1 MSNNGDNTSIDLELE
16 SLLAPIESNP
26 TSKPGFDD
34 LFNEKQPDSKQSH
47 EKVSMLEDITKER
60 FKDILDF
67 ECQPREHINN
77 PNYYKFLLTGLGDI
91 SEKLHKTIQSY
102 LKAQDPKDKT
112 VYRTRL
118 IPLYWEMIR
127 KQVEI
132 LSEDSEMPRRL
143 LIRFGALLP
152 NVISAEQR
160 LMLSKIIFQN
170 DTEEPIHYVDEWLL
184 HVGRG
189 DISPLATDE
198 EFTYKKKSKDI
209 SAIKAQLNKV
219 RGEKD
224 SHIAVIRNY
233 EIRQLS
239 VEKSMIMKAQ
249 VISRHE
255 RSRQYTGIKEPYNQP
270 QRASLGEILSF
281 VKELQNLDKEI
292 KSRYDSLKHN
302 GEKLKTLEQQAQSAG
317 IATSIDPKIA
327 TKEVESIRQMAK
339 MSVGRQGNHMPML
352 MKQFFF
358 SNIKVI
364 GTRENIINMMTQFE
378 AIDPG
383 VFRRTFRQ
391 KTSRIV
397 PHTIILPC
405 FGDMG
410 ICWEPFEK
418 TNKATSR
425 GRIGIPMFPKE
436 LDKAVLTALGDLRWQ
451 VAKEKAQHYWM
462 QEGLT
467 GHYYEW
473 FESRKLRGDVR
484 LKFIQDY
491 ILWMTKESEG
501 VQKLDKDVRGIFWRD
516 MPFPQQT
523 KETLRKRG
531 FVFNELY
538 KKDKNR
544 EMSDGY

>member
-1 MSNNGDNTSIDLELE
+1 MSDNNSIDTELE
-16 SLLAPIESNP
+16 SLLAPISTGSSE
-26 TSKPGFDD
+26 KPDFDD
-34 LFNEKQPDSKQSH
+34 LFNEELSSGKSPAP
-47 EKVSMLEDITKER
+47 EKASMIEDITKDR
-60 FKDILDF
+60 FKAILDF
-67 ECQPREHINN
+67 ECPPKPYFNN
-77 PNYYKFLLTGLGDI
+77 PNYYKFLLTGMGDI
-91 SEKLHKTIQSY
+91 SDKLHKTIQNY
-102 LKAQDPKDKT
+102 LKAEDPKDRT

-127 KQVEI
+127 KQVEV
-132 LSEDSEMPRRL
+132 LSEDSEMPRKM

-152 NVISAEQR
+152 NVISADQR
-160 LMLSKIIFQN
+160 KMLSSIIMEN
-170 DTEEPIHYVDEWLL
+170 TTEEPIHYVDEWLL
-184 HVGRG
+184 FVGRG

-198 EFTYKKKSKDI
+198 DFSYRKKSKDV
-209 SAIKAQLNKV
+209 SAIKSRLNKV

-233 EIRQLS
+233 EIRQKT
-239 VEKSMIMKAQ
+239 VEKSLMMKSQ

-255 RSRQYTGIKEPYNQP
+255 RSKIYNGVRDPYNQT
-270 QRASLGEILSF
+270 QRASLGEILSL

-292 KSRYDSLKHN
+292 KTRFDSLRHN
-302 GEKLKTLEQQAQSAG
+302 GEKLKALEQQAQSAG
-317 IATSIDPKIA
+317 VSTSVDPKITA
-327 TKEVESIRQMAK
+327 NEVESIRQMSK

-352 MKQFFF
+352 MKQFFY
-358 SNIKVI
+358 SNIKVVA
-364 GTRENIINMMTQFE
+364 TRENVIDLMTQFE
-378 AIDPG
+378 NIDPG

-397 PHTIILPC
+397 PHTILLPC

-425 GRIGIPMFPKE
+425 GRIGIPMFPKD
-436 LDKAVLTALGDLRWQ
+436 LKKAVLTALADLRWQ

-473 FESRKLRGDVR
+473 FDSKKLRGDVR

-491 ILWMTKESEG
+491 ILWITKESEG
-501 VQKLDKDVRGIFWRD
+501 VQKLDKEVRGIFWRD
-516 MPFPQQT
+516 IPYPQQL
-523 KETLRKRG
+523 KDTLRKRG

>member
-1 MSNNGDNTSIDLELE
+1 
-16 SLLAPIESNP
+16 
-26 TSKPGFDD
+26 
-34 LFNEKQPDSKQSH
+34 
-47 EKVSMLEDITKER
+47 
-60 FKDILDF
+60 
-67 ECQPREHINN
+67 
-77 PNYYKFLLTGLGDI
+77 
-91 SEKLHKTIQSY
+91 
-102 LKAQDPKDKT
+102 
-112 VYRTRL
+112 
-118 IPLYWEMIR
+118 
-127 KQVEI
+127 
-132 LSEDSEMPRRL
+132 
-143 LIRFGALLP
+143 
-152 NVISAEQR
+152 
-160 LMLSKIIFQN
+160 
-170 DTEEPIHYVDEWLL
+170 
-184 HVGRG
+184 
-189 DISPLATDE
+189 
-198 EFTYKKKSKDI
+198 
-209 SAIKAQLNKV
+209 
-219 RGEKD
+219 
-224 SHIAVIRNY
+224 
-233 EIRQLS
+233 
-239 VEKSMIMKAQ
+239 MKAQ

-255 RSRQYTGIKEPYNQP
+255 RSKQYTGVRDPYTQP

-292 KSRYDSLKHN
+292 KSRFDSLRHN
-302 GEKLKTLEQQAQSAG
+302 GEKLKNLEQQAQRAG
-317 IATSIDPKIA
+317 IATSIDPKMA
-327 TKEVESIRQMAK
+327 SKEVDSIRQMAK

-358 SNIKVI
+358 SQMKAIA
-364 GTRENIINMMTQFE
+364 TRENIIDLMSQFE
-378 AIDPG
+378 GIDPG

-391 KTSRIV
+391 KTSRII

-405 FGDMG
+405 FGDIG

-425 GRIGIPMFPKE
+425 GRIGIPMFPKD
-436 LDKAVLTALGDLRWQ
+436 LKKTVLTALGDLRWQ

-484 LKFIQDY
+484 MKFIQDY

-531 FVFNELY
+531 FVYNELY

>member
-1 MSNNGDNTSIDLELE
+1 MSNSGNNNTLDSELE
-16 SLLAPIESNP
+16 TLLAPIGSDSG
-26 TSKPGFDD
+26 SKPGFDD
-34 LFNEKQPDSKQSH
+34 LFNEKQPASNLNTEQ
-47 EKVSMLEDITKER
+47 VSMLEDITKEK
-60 FKDILDF
+60 FKGILDF
-67 ECQPREHINN
+67 ECQPKPYFNN
-77 PNYYKFLLTGLGDI
+77 ANYYKFLLTGMGDI
-91 SEKLHKTIQSY
+91 SDKLHKTIQNY

-112 VYRTRL
+112 VYRSRL

-160 LMLSKIIFQN
+160 LMLSKIIFEN
-170 DTEEPIHYVDEWLL
+170 NTDEPIHYVDEWLL
-184 HVGRG
+184 LVGHG

-198 EFTYKKKSKDI
+198 EFTYRKKSKDI

-233 EIRQLS
+233 EIRQKT
-239 VEKSMIMKAQ
+239 VEKSLTMKAQ
-249 VISRHE
+249 IISRHE
-255 RSRQYTGIKEPYNQP
+255 HSKQYTGIRDPYTQP

-292 KSRYDSLKHN
+292 KSRFDSLRHN

-317 IATSIDPKIA
+317 IATSVDPKIA
-327 TKEVESIRQMAK
+327 AKEVESIRQMAK
-339 MSVGRQGNHMPML
+339 MSVGRQGNHMPIL
-352 MKQFFF
+352 MKQFFY

-364 GTRENIINMMTQFE
+364 ATRENIIDLMTQFE
-378 AIDPG
+378 GIDPG

-425 GRIGIPMFPKE
+425 GRIGIPMFPKD
-436 LDKAVLTALGDLRWQ
+436 LKKAVLTALGDLRWQ

-473 FESRKLRGDVR
+473 FESKKLRGDVR

-501 VQKLDKDVRGIFWRD
+501 VQKLDKEIRGIFWRD
-516 MPFPQQT
+516 MPYPQQT
-523 KETLRKRG
+523 KDTLRKRG
-531 FVFNELY
+531 FVYNELY

>member
-1 MSNNGDNTSIDLELE
+1 MSNSGNNNSLDSELE
-16 SLLAPIESNP
+16 SLLAPIESDSE
-26 TSKPGFDD
+26 SKPDFDD
-34 LFNEKQPDSKQSH
+34 LFNEKQPVSNQKTEQ
-47 EKVSMLEDITKER
+47 VSMLEDITKTR
-60 FKDILDF
+60 FKGIPDF
-67 ECQPREHINN
+67 ECLPKPYFDNA
-77 PNYYKFLLTGLGDI
+77 NYYKFLLTGMGDI
-91 SEKLHKTIQSY
+91 SDKLHRTLQSY
-102 LKAQDPKDKT
+102 LKAQDPKDRN
-112 VYRTRL
+112 VYRARL
-118 IPLYWEMIR
+118 IPLYWELIR
-127 KQVEI
+127 KQVEV

-160 LMLSKIIFQN
+160 LMLSKIIFEN
-170 DTEEPIHYVDEWLL
+170 TTDEPVHYVDEWLL
-184 HVGRG
+184 YVGRG

-209 SAIKAQLNKV
+209 SVIKTQLNKV

-233 EIRQLS
+233 EMTQKT
-239 VEKSMIMKAQ
+239 VEKSLIMKAQ

-255 RSRQYTGIKEPYNQP
+255 RSRQYSGIRDPYTQP
-270 QRASLGEILSF
+270 QRASLGEVLSL

-292 KSRYDSLKHN
+292 KIRFDSLRHN
-302 GEKLKTLEQQAQSAG
+302 GEKLKNLEQQAQSAG
-317 IATSIDPKIA
+317 IATSIDPKMA
-327 TKEVESIRQMAK
+327 TKEVDSIRQMAK

-358 SNIKVI
+358 SHIKAI
-364 GTRENIINMMTQFE
+364 ATRENVIDLMTQFE
-378 AIDPG
+378 GTDPG

-391 KTSRIV
+391 KTSRII

-405 FGDMG
+405 FGDIG

-425 GRIGIPMFPKE
+425 GRIGIPLFPKD
-436 LDKAVLTALGDLRWQ
+436 LKKAVLTALGDLRWQ

-473 FESRKLRGDVR
+473 FESKKLRGDVR
-484 LKFIQDY
+484 LRFIQDY

-501 VQKLDKDVRGIFWRD
+501 VQKLDKEVRGIFWRD
-516 MPFPQQT
+516 MPFPQQL
-523 KETLRKRG
+523 KDTLRKRG
-531 FVFNELY
+531 FVYNELY

>member
-1 MSNNGDNTSIDLELE
+1 MSDNDDNNSIDFELE
-16 SLLAPIESNP
+16 SLLAPIKSNG
-26 TSKPGFDD
+26 SNKPNFDD
-34 LFNEKQPDSKQSH
+34 LFNENPSAAQPVEQKA
-47 EKVSMLEDITKER
+47 SMLDDISSEK
-60 FKDILDF
+60 FKAILEF
-67 ECQPREHINN
+67 ECPAKPYFNN
-77 PNYYKFLLTGLGDI
+77 TNYYKFLLTGMGEV
-91 SEKLHKTIQSY
+91 SEKLHKTIQNY
-102 LKAQDPKDKT
+102 LKAADPKDRT
-112 VYRTRL
+112 VYRARL

-127 KQVEI
+127 KQVEV

-160 LMLSKIIFQN
+160 QMLSTIIFEN
-170 DTEEPIHYVDEWLL
+170 NTEEPIHYVDEWLL
-184 HVGRG
+184 YVGKG

-198 EFTYKKKSKDI
+198 DFTYKKKKKD
-209 SAIKAQLNKV
+209 STDIKAKLMKV

-224 SHIAVIRNY
+224 AHLAVIRNY
-233 EIRQLS
+233 EIRQ
-239 VEKSMIMKAQ
+239 KSLEQSLMMKSQ
-249 VISRHE
+249 VIARHDKSRIYNSV
-255 RSRQYTGIKEPYNQP
+255 RDPYSP
-270 QRASLGEILSF
+270 MQRTSMGEVLSII
-281 VKELQNLDKEI
+281 KELQNLDKEI
-292 KSRYDSLKHN
+292 KTRFESLRHN
-302 GEKLKTLEQQAQSAG
+302 GEKLKTLELQAQDAG
-317 IATSIDPKIA
+317 IATSMDHKIA
-327 TKEVESIRQMAK
+327 ANEVESIRQMSK

-352 MKQFFF
+352 MKQFFY
-358 SNIKVI
+358 SSIKAI
-364 GTRENIINMMTQFE
+364 ATRENVIDYMIQFE

-397 PHTIILPC
+397 PHTILLPC
-405 FGDMG
+405 FGDTG
-410 ICWEPFEK
+410 LCWEPFEK
-418 TNKATSR
+418 GNKATSR
-425 GRIGIPMFPKE
+425 GRIGIPMFPKD
-436 LDKAVLTALGDLRWQ
+436 LKNAVLTALADLRWQ

-473 FESRKLRGDVR
+473 FDSKKLRGDVR

-491 ILWMTKESEG
+491 ILWITKESEG

-523 KETLRKRG
+523 KENLRKRG
-531 FVFNELY
+531 FVYNELY